1 MPPRSPQT
9 EVKGRA
15 RPRRSPPPSRRPRRV
30 RGGGILACASR
41 VVAVWSVLD
50 HLLCP
55 SGCGAVLTDLEGSFT
70 SPNHPGSYPPNLL
83 CRWVIQVPP
92 PFIVQIHVL
101 SLAVEG
107 PSPCLFDW
115 LEVQEQTELRSVV
128 TRSVLTR
135 PAVIFNRWFEC
146 CSPLFESLQQYV
158 LLLLMATGMKVKVT
172 CAIFRWRTQTLLRVN
187 AETVILAARLRLT
200 CQ

>member
-1 MPPRSPQT
+1 MEAPLFSTPPDRLSSPGGATPNAPTVSANRGQRSST
-9 EVKGRA
+9 S
-15 RPRRSPPPSRRPRRV
+15 SPVPPSETRKTRRHPRV
-30 RGGGILACASR
+30 CFL

-50 HLLCP
+50 TLLCL

-83 CRWVIQVPP
+83 CMWVIQVPP

-115 LEVQEQTELRSVV
+115 LEVQEQMELRSVV
-128 TRSVLTR
+128 TRSVMTPSWR
-135 PAVIFNRWFEC
+135 
-146 CSPLFESLQQYV
+146 
-158 LLLLMATGMKVKVT
+158 
-172 CAIFRWRTQTLLRVN
+172 FRGYFQ
-187 AETVILAARLRLT
+187 
-200 CQ
+200 

>member
-1 MPPRSPQT
+1 MGRPQMAPRSLQT

-15 RPRRSPPPSRRPRRV
+15 RPRRSPPPSRQRV
-30 RGGGILACASR
+30 RPGGILTCASC

-50 HLLCP
+50 NLLCL

-83 CRWVIQVPP
+83 CMWVIQVPP
-92 PFIVQIHVL
+92 PFTVQIHVL

-115 LEVQEQTELRSVV
+115 LEVQEQLELRSVV
-128 TRSVLTR
+128 TRSVETL
-135 PAVIFNRWFEC
+135 PAVIFNDWFKYC
-146 CSPLFESLQQYV
+146 LCLSL
-158 LLLLMATGMKVKVT
+158 
-172 CAIFRWRTQTLLRVN
+172 
-187 AETVILAARLRLT
+187 
-200 CQ
+200 